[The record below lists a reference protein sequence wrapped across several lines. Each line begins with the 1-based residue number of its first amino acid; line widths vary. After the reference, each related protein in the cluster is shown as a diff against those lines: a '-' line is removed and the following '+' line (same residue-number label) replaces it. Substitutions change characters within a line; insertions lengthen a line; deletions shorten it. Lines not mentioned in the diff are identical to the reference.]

1 MDFAGKFYMVARDEL
16 KDSRI
21 SMCFL
26 AVVFTVMLVGF
37 VNVKHVKIIADGKT
51 HEVATASVRVD
62 RILHEAGIHLD
73 EKDEFTL
80 STKNIVDGAVIE
92 VHRAKLVTVEHGDR
106 AKVYRTAKQ
115 TVGEFMES
123 VGLDKKG
130 YIASMDKDVKLWNH
144 MSMSIMTKKE
154 HDDMLRLAEERA
166 AAEAEAKKDHAGE
179 FDGIAYRDVLTMEAS
194 AYLPTDG
201 GGDCVTATGM
211 PAGHGVVAVDP
222 DVIPLG
228 TKLYI
233 PGYGHAIAAD
243 TGGMIEGHM
252 IDLCMESYDD
262 AVQFGRR
269 DIEVYVLEY

>member
-1 MDFAGKFYMVARDEL
+1 MNNHITMRMIRERLEEQGMRYEVL
-16 KDSRI
+16 P
-21 SMCFL
+21 L
-26 AVVFTVMLVGF
+26 A
-37 VNVKHVKIIADGKT
+37 
-51 HEVATASVRVD
+51 EPY
-62 RILHEAGIHLD
+62 RIL
-73 EKDEFTL
+73 
-80 STKNIVDGAVIE
+80 V
-92 VHRAKLVTVEHGDR
+92 
-106 AKVYRTAKQ
+106 
-115 TVGEFMES
+115 
-123 VGLDKKG
+123 
-130 YIASMDKDVKLWNH
+130 
-144 MSMSIMTKKE
+144 
-154 HDDMLRLAEERA
+154 
-166 AAEAEAKKDHAGE
+166 
-179 FDGIAYRDVLTMEAS
+179 MEAS

-262 AVQFGRR
+262 AIQFGRR